1 MRSEADLIAAL
12 NVHLRRNAFNVWLGL
27 ELVAAS
33 ADGVVITLPWR
44 DEFMS
49 NPDRGGAHGG
59 ILAALIDTGA
69 DFAIAARLG
78 RPLPTIDLR
87 VDYHRPAAAGGLIVR
102 GKAIRL
108 GRQIATAEAS
118 VFDRQER
125 LLASG
130 RGAYFAAS
138 AS

>member
-1 MRSEADLIAAL
+1 M
-12 NVHLRRNAFNVWLGL
+12 
-27 ELVAAS
+27 ELVAAGE
-33 ADGVVITLPWR
+33 AGVEIRLPWR
-44 DEFMS
+44 AEFMS

-59 ILAALIDTGA
+59 ILAALIDTAA

-87 VDYHRPAAAGGLIVR
+87 VDYHRPAAAGPMLVR
-102 GKAIRL
+102 GTVIRL

-118 VFDRQER
+118 VFDSEDR